1 MDCFAEKSLP
11 ELIQST
17 PVRIDSVVQ
26 FIETVKPQI
35 GHRVVPITD
44 MFGPTITDPDLQCIV
59 VSDETKKGGDI
70 VNQERQKKVG
80 HLYGCLFVCVVHIYI
95 YCIYRTF
102 FTVSACMRVI
112 NHVSSLICNIFSK
125 FIPQIICLGEIL
137 YYSAVETMKPWR
149 KQRITIVIK
158 TLC

>member
-1 MDCFAEKSLP
+1 M
-11 ELIQST
+11 
-17 PVRIDSVVQ
+17 VQ

-80 HLYGCLFVCVVHIYI
+80 RLYGCLFVCVGHIY
-95 YCIYRTF
+95 
-102 FTVSACMRVI
+102 TVYIEHFLLAV
-112 NHVSSLICNIFSK
+112 HV
-125 FIPQIICLGEIL
+125 
-137 YYSAVETMKPWR
+137 
-149 KQRITIVIK
+149 
-158 TLC
+158 

>member
-80 HLYGCLFVCVVHIYI
+80 HLYGCLFVLYMKIFRI
-95 YCIYRTF
+95 F
-102 FTVSACMRVI
+102 FTVCQCMYESNKSCFLFI
-112 NHVSSLICNIFSK
+112 LQHIFIIYTSSYLFRRNF
-125 FIPQIICLGEIL
+125 G
-137 YYSAVETMKPWR
+137 
-149 KQRITIVIK
+149 
-158 TLC
+158 TLCN

>member
-1 MDCFAEKSLP
+1 MNRFELFSVNTYKSTSINTLDCFAEKSLP
-11 ELIQST
+11 ELIQPTS
-17 PVRIDSVVQ
+17 VRIDSVVQ

-80 HLYGCLFVCVVHIYI
+80 HLYVCLFVLY
-95 YCIYRTF
+95 IYRT
-102 FTVSACMRVI
+102 
-112 NHVSSLICNIFSK
+112 HGY
-125 FIPQIICLGEIL
+125 CL
-137 YYSAVETMKPWR
+137 
-149 KQRITIVIK
+149 
-158 TLC
+158 